1 MLQIMPNF
9 AAVLTENI
17 VGKFSDFKLPLKAMP
32 IGSEEF
38 SYQLNKQFFIDME
51 SSDIHDADLKVSLTV
66 VNRGGMYELTFG
78 ISGTITL
85 ICDRCLD
92 DLEYGVDTDYH
103 ITVKYGDR
111 YNDDS
116 DEVLEIPE
124 SDNYLNVA
132 YMIYDTVELAIPLKH
147 VHEAG
152 KCNRAMS
159 AKLNKHRASVKED
172 AEGYGDEVE
181 DGSEAEESQ
190 PIDPRWNE
198 LKKLIDNDNN

>member
-9 AAVLTENI
+9 ATVLTKNI

-32 IGSEEF
+32 AGSQEF
-38 SYQLNKQFFIDME
+38 SYHLDKQFFINME
-51 SSDIHDADLKVSLTV
+51 SSDVYDANLDVHLAVN
-66 VNRGGMYELTFG
+66 NRGGVYELEFTVTG
-78 ISGTITL
+78 NVTL

-92 DLEYGVDTDYH
+92 NLEQEIDTDYH
-103 ITVKYGDR
+103 ITVKYGDC

-132 YMIYDTVELAIPLKH
+132 YIIYDTVELAIPLKH
-147 VHEAG
+147 VHAPG

-159 AKLNKHRASVKED
+159 AKLNKHRALIASEED
-172 AEGYGDEVE
+172 AESADELI
-181 DGSEAEESQ
+181 DDTEES
-190 PIDPRWNE
+190 IDPRWNE
-198 LKKLIDNDNN
+198 LKKLKNNDNN